1 MIEALDAGLRNDQ
14 VVTSDDD
21 QAHQYK
27 QLTMTRRNLAF
38 LIHPQATEASSLG
51 LSGALK
57 FRVIITPVMLMSGK
71 YSAEIA
77 ADCSIFEQS

>member
-38 LIHPQATEASSLG
+38 LIHP
-51 LSGALK
+51 
-57 FRVIITPVMLMSGK
+57 
-71 YSAEIA
+71 
-77 ADCSIFEQS
+77 